1 MGVNARRKVGGGSRQ
16 SSIVT
21 ELPVLPYPLYVGKI
35 TWQDNFDAN
44 VTGSIEYTGLTESD
58 IDGVQNAYVLGNDL
72 TLYGIIFT
80 ITRFSYT
87 RELADTE
94 EYEIDVYTATITI
107 EGKELK
113 LSDTELSRAQM
124 LGFVSYGDRKAVSL
138 VGELPTNG
146 DQAVSQNQA
155 LQQKMYADLQ
165 IQQQLFYLNQQL
177 VGATTRE
184 EKIGIQNAI
193 NNLQAKQ
200 ETVKLTTVQPAQ
212 GVTFARTQII
222 ADGGNEIVYEKEGF
236 NNTEVTGGFS
246 DGAQIQNAGDR
257 TPLTFR
263 LKEPKVET
271 IREFSKDFD
280 QPPEN
285 TYVLRDDTSQ
295 CFDDKG
301 QKKVW
306 KETVRINGQPESEI
320 IRTKGFV
327 YSGWDILTVDSD
339 GNDVLYSANPTSF
352 WTDIEERRTRY
363 VYRRADPVRL
373 SINVTDLGNEWV
385 RVVMNPDYNQFAS
398 FGGGILVYQS
408 RAEFLVEMITEGWQ
422 LVRFKKEGEAGADD
436 TVSLRKEILDVLG
449 GPIDAYTQEQ
459 LNSLYLSLEALSF
472 RKIPFYSK
480 TVYLLASPITTS
492 GTKITPPFSI
502 EYADY
507 NTLEPK
513 LKELFNKS
521 ELTNDGRVAII
532 TPEINFV
539 EPLYVKAEGSASNS
553 FASMENPEYE
563 DTEGKFIPG
572 TNTPLPPKRLTTG
585 EESWNET
592 RRTIIDTNTYS
603 EMVTEYSS
611 QDPGFDNVIER
622 ITFRENSG
630 SPPSPSYR
638 MIEYEQ
644 VKTEPNQKQNG
655 DGNGM
660 KFVLNTPNA
669 AALETGNSLS
679 FPQAKTQ
686 EEARLAGE
694 VALRKASMQAQR
706 SQKTVFGFYPSLR
719 CGQPVVF
726 ERDRY
731 SSLGQWRLMTVQW
744 ELEYKGLM
752 DQFGLLVTTPGTQ
765 LTLGLDKVN
774 PVTISRQ
781 PNADTNPNNGSNG
794 NASNP
799 TADIQPSRIPGE
811 MGDVLPVLQTRRN
824 Y

>member
-16 SSIVT
+16 SSVVR

-44 VTGSIEYTGLTESD
+44 VTGSIEYTGLTDSD
-58 IDGVQNAYVLGNDL
+58 IEGVQAAYVLGSDL
-72 TLYGIIFT
+72 TLFGILFT
-80 ITRFSYT
+80 IMRFSYT

-94 EYEIDVYTATITI
+94 EYEIDIYTATITI

-124 LGFVSYGDRKAVSL
+124 LGFVSYSDRKAVSL

-285 TYVLRDDTSQ
+285 TYVLRDDTGQ

-306 KETVRINGQPESEI
+306 KETVRINGQPETETT
-320 IRTKGFV
+320 RTYGFS
-327 YSGWDILTVDSD
+327 YLYKDIAVDSTTLATE
-339 GNDVLYSANPTSF
+339 LYSSNPSQF
-352 WTDIEERRTRY
+352 WGIVEERKTRY

-373 SINVTDLGNEWV
+373 SITVTDLGNQWV
-385 RVVMNPDYNQFAS
+385 RVAMHPDYNQFAS
-398 FGGGILVYQS
+398 FGGGVIVYQS
-408 RAEFLVEMITEGWQ
+408 RAEFLVEVITEGWQ
-422 LVRFKKEGEAGADD
+422 LVRLKKEEELFN
-436 TVSLRKEILDVLG
+436 TLD
-449 GPIDAYTQEQ
+449 PDDAY
-459 LNSLYLSLEALSF
+459 YEAYFF
-472 RKIPFYSK
+472 RRIPFYSK
-480 TVYLLASPITTS
+480 TVYLLASPRS
-492 GTKITPPFSI
+492 FSKESASPPFSI
-502 EYADY
+502 SYENYD
-507 NTLEPK
+507 TLEPR
-513 LKELFNKS
+513 LKELFNGS
-521 ELTNDGRVAII
+521 DLTNDRRVAII

-553 FASMENPEYE
+553 FIWMDDPDGEENP
-563 DTEGKFIPG
+563 DKVIPG
-572 TNTPLPPKRLTTG
+572 TNIPLPPKRLTAG

-592 RRTIIDTNTYS
+592 RRTIVDSDTYS
-603 EMVTEYSS
+603 EMITEYSS

-660 KFVLNTPNA
+660 KFVLNTSNA
-669 AALETGNSLS
+669 AAIETGNSLS